1 MTTQSLV
8 DPSQSQ
14 RKYRGKF
21 HKVRRQGDVLRE
33 MLKETGAM

>member
-1 MTTQSLV
+1 MATQSLA

-14 RKYRGKF
+14 RKYGGEFRR
-21 HKVRRQGDVLRE
+21 VRRQGDVLRE